1 MPRLSLSSF
10 EAYLFDLDGTVYLG
24 EELIAGADRV
34 IAGLRAAGKKIAFLS
49 NKPIA
54 DCASYADKLTRL
66 GIPASPQDIVNSSA
80 ALALFLQQ
88 ELPAGRVL
96 VIGEQP
102 LIEEL
107 QGAGIRIVEQ
117 ARQAEAV
124 VVSWDRAVT
133 YDKLNEATQALLAGA
148 RFFATNPDVACPV
161 PGGFL
166 PDSGAFIAFLEAAS
180 GRKVEAV
187 AGKPAPLMVQM
198 ALKRLGVP
206 CQRALMVGDRLQ
218 TDVGVGKAAGCATA
232 LVLSGATSRQ
242 DLQSSSLQPDFVLD
256 SIADLSEAAC

>member
-148 RFFATNPDVACPV
+148 RFFA
-161 PGGFL
+161 
-166 PDSGAFIAFLEAAS
+166 FIAFLEAAS

-256 SIADLSEAAC
+256 SIADLWEAAC